1 MITLT
6 GWARCYFKGV
16 LPNDVS
22 YLKLEI
28 RNPST
33 GLLVK
38 TFYFRFTKM
47 YKTSLDGRTY
57 LKDPILDEK
66 IVKDGLLEEMVKV
79 KRKDGS
85 GKSEFVLGGVVY
97 TDERIR
103 NIEDNPYKEQYKRR
117 AVVQTLTR
125 YSEKAKSCFL
135 VTPPHMMKYAKL
147 ILILIKQLVGNKRI
161 YKCVKACSESAVYGC
176 KIIKYE

>member
-1 MITLT
+1 MGPDFYHQDMITLT

-38 TFYFRFTKM
+38 TFYFRFTKT

-85 GKSEFVLGGVVY
+85 GENHFVLGGVVY

-103 NIEDNPYKEQYKRR
+103 NIEENPYKEQYKRR

-125 YSEKAKSCFL
+125 YSEKPKSTFL
-135 VTPPHMMKYAKL
+135 VTPPHMIFENHL
-147 ILILIKQLVGNKRI
+147 
-161 YKCVKACSESAVYGC
+161 
-176 KIIKYE
+176 